1 MENRSFFR
9 HAFLYG
15 LGSVLVQAGGVVLV
29 PLYTRC
35 LSTTDFGA
43 LEVLGR
49 CAEMA
54 GTLLLIGGLRQG
66 LMTFYQQSK
75 SDAEREQ
82 VFRST
87 MALLIVISLVGGGV
101 IMALAGPVCNC
112 FQDHGRPTLSPDLM
126 RLAVLG
132 VLLEPLAM
140 MPLALLQ
147 ARVESALFVIITI
160 SQFVVRVAL
169 CVLFVAVLHWGVAG
183 VLTAAAVTT
192 GSYGIGLSLRELLR
206 KGAWPDRKHLVGLM
220 RFALPFLPG
229 ALGFFILQNG
239 DRFFLLYWRNEEA
252 VGVYGLGYKVA
263 LTVATFSIAPLY
275 MVWATRMYKAA
286 EQLDAPQVFGRTFTR
301 IMGAFLLVGL
311 AACLF
316 QDEAV
321 RILGGAKY
329 VGAAAIIAPVVLA
342 GFFQAAAALMD
353 AGFYVRRRTGLK
365 LYITLA
371 STVVILVLYVVLIPT
386 FGAMGAALATVA
398 GFAFLAVCTW
408 SMTQRIFPVEYE
420 WGRLVDLIG
429 LAAGLW
435 LVSRFFPST
444 GWAIAAKGVLW
455 LAWPLLVWMC
465 GLPSAEEKEYA
476 FGALRQTWAKLRGQ
490 APANE
495 SPVRAPAVLVIQERE
510 GEELV
515 PGEAVATAFQ

>member
-9 HAFLYG
+9 HALLYG

-87 MALLIVISLVGGGV
+87 MALLVLICIVGGGV
-101 IMALAGPVCNC
+101 IMALAGPVCNF
-112 FQDHGRPTLSPDLM
+112 FQSDGRPMISADLM
-126 RLAVLG
+126 RLAILA

-140 MPLALLQ
+140 MPLTLLQ
-147 ARVESALFVIITI
+147 ARVESALFVIITL
-160 SQFVVRVAL
+160 SQFVVRIAL
-169 CVLFVAVLHWGVAG
+169 CVLFVVVLHWGVAG
-183 VLTAAAVTT
+183 VFTATAVTC
-192 GSYGIGLSLRELLR
+192 GSYGIGLSVRELLR
-206 KGAWPDRKHLVGLM
+206 KGAWPDREHLVGLM

-229 ALGFFILQNG
+229 ALGFFILQHG
-239 DRFFLLYWRNEEA
+239 DRFFLLRCRGEAA

-263 LTVATFSIAPLY
+263 LTVATFSVAPLY

-286 EQLDAPQVFGRTFTR
+286 EEPNAPQVFGRTFTR
-301 IMGAFLLVGL
+301 IMSAFMLVGL

-321 RILGGAKY
+321 RILGGAAY
-329 VGAAAIIAPVVLA
+329 AGAAAIIAPVVLA
-342 GFFQAAAALMD
+342 GFFQAASALMD

-386 FGAMGAALATVA
+386 YGAMGAALATVG

-408 SMTQRIFPVEYE
+408 NLTQRIFRVEYE
-420 WGRLVDLIG
+420 WGRLADLAG
-429 LAAGLW
+429 LAVGLW
-435 LVSRFFPST
+435 LVSRFLPAT
-444 GWAIAAKGVLW
+444 GWAIAAKGGLW
-455 LAWPLLVWMC
+455 LCWPLLVWMC
-465 GLPSAEEKEYA
+465 GLPSSEEKEYTFA
-476 FGALRQTWAKLRGQ
+476 AVRQTWARFRGEA
-490 APANE
+490 APAE
-495 SPVRAPAVLVIQERE
+495 APSPRARVVLPAPEFE
-510 GEELV
+510 GEEMV
-515 PGEAVATAFQ
+515 SVETVASGF